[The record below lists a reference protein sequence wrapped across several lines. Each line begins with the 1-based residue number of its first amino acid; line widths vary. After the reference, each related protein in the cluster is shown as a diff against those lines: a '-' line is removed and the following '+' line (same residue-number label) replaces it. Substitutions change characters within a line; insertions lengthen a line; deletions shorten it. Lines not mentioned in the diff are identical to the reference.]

1 MGTHN
6 ALYFRGELPVAYRP
20 SVEGP
25 CALRRLGGWMQL
37 SLPGVDDGTESAL
50 SLSRAITGPVVWAI
64 VQTTA
69 SAVAI
74 VHFEDGKELR
84 RIEFADGTWYRVE
97 GESQPWEAALF
108 SETELEAAKEIAEPE
123 TDAELDAVFAK
134 KTLATGQELPWPRE
148 WETVHAALGVNEAEF
163 AAVFETEPLAV
174 VQGKQTSRTTH
185 VARIALLLG
194 TASVVGLA
202 LTRNGAFA
210 AVGSMFLLV
219 AFGAGWLRQMTLGR
233 WFF

>member
-6 ALYFRGELPVAYRP
+6 ALYFRGELPVDYRP

-25 CALRRLGGWMQL
+25 CALRRLGGWAQL
-37 SLPGVDDGTESAL
+37 SLPGVDDGTVSAR
-50 SLSRAITGPVVWAI
+50 SLSRATTGQVIWAI

-74 VHFEDGKELR
+74 VHFECGKQLR
-84 RIEFADGTWYRVE
+84 RIEFADGSWYCVE
-97 GESQPWEAALF
+97 GEPQPWEAALF

-123 TDAELDAVFAK
+123 TEAELDAVFAK
-134 KTLATGQELPWPRE
+134 KALATGQELPWPRE
-148 WETVHAALGVNEAEF
+148 WETVYAALGVNEAEF
-163 AAVFETEPLAV
+163 AAVFETEPFAI
-174 VQGKQTSRTTH
+174 VQGKQISRTTH
-185 VARIALLLG
+185 VARIALFLG

-210 AVGSMFLLV
+210 AAGSTFLLV
-219 AFGAGWLRQMTLGR
+219 ALGAGWLRQMTLGR